1 MDSQVAIEGRLLDI
15 VDDAWREDKL
25 PFDDITVPL
34 EELPDPDADNGDTHM
49 TVKEAESKWND
60 LSLALMSEQQ
70 QSSA

>member
-1 MDSQVAIEGRLLDI
+1 DSQVTIEGRLLDI

-70 QSSA
+70 QSSV

>member
-70 QSSA
+70 QSSV